1 MNKRELTK
9 GNTYQYALH
18 IEACKITIICGIIIA
33 LFFAGMIIIVNHSNK
48 NLKAE
53 YEAQLKAETNSLI
66 ENISIAGVATDS
78 VVLNIDGNEHI
89 YNYSFMPENTSED
102 FGRTK
107 TYEFYQQITSATAPQ
122 TKLNRVSDAYTDN
135 QGYRKILDYYL
146 VAMGSYYGTIGDVF
160 EVELDTGRIILVIK
174 GDTKADKDTD
184 ATHRYQAS
192 DLSVLEFICDRD
204 TFKGNP
210 TTRFKGGITN
220 IKLVGH
226 YDF

>member
-1 MNKRELTK
+1 MSKREISQGK
-9 GNTYQYALH
+9 TYEYAL
-18 IEACKITIICGIIIA
+18 IMNTFKLGAVFALAVLLVYVWLITDTRKA
-33 LFFAGMIIIVNHSNK
+33 LNEQQEWYSKHVNTEMNR
-48 NLKAE
+48 
-53 YEAQLKAETNSLI
+53 LI
-66 ENISIAGVATDS
+66 ENISVSGVGTDS
-78 VVLNIDGNEHI
+78 IILNIDGEEHI
-89 YNYSFMPENTSED
+89 YSYNFMPEQVSED

-122 TKLNRVSDAYTDN
+122 TKLNRVADAYTDN

-146 VAMGSYYGTIGDVF
+146 VAMGSYYGSIGDIF

-184 ATHRYQAS
+184 ATNRYQAS

-204 TFKGNP
+204 VFKGNP

-220 IKLVGH
+220 IRLIGH